1 MKWILFNDKN
11 MTTIN
16 EEVIKGYMFL
26 RAECILRLFT
36 TYGGIDL
43 IYDNLDDIISDY
55 ARIRGGH
62 NNEKE

>member
-26 RAECILRLFT
+26 RGECLLRLFT

-43 IYDNLDDIISDY
+43 VYDSIEDIISDY
-55 ARIRGGH
+55 SRIRGGH
-62 NNEKE
+62 NNE